1 MNIGTGT
8 VPPHTD
14 VGRGN
19 GACPSVHA
27 SRPHEEASRVLRHNI
42 KRETI
47 LQHNEAERWSPC
59 LVNIGTGEHRD
70 RHRSPLL
77 RTWGGGTEPVPVHPR
92 SQSRFT
98 RRLSRF
104 TRRQSQFTRRLSRF
118 TCLLRQLAVAFEE
131 AGYAVGLGEVGTGSG
146 KTVGTANGA
155 VVVAVGA
162 TQLCRHGERV
172 VEVGQR

>member
-1 MNIGTGT
+1 MNIGTSTVNIGTGT
-8 VPPHTD
+8 VPPPHTD

-59 LVNIGTGEHRD
+59 FVNIGTGTGEHRD

-77 RTWGGGTEPVPVHPR
+77 RTWGGRTVLVPVHPR
-92 SQSRFT
+92 SQSR
-98 RRLSRF
+98 
-104 TRRQSQFTRRLSRF
+104 FTRRLSRF

-131 AGYAVGLGEVGTGSG
+131 AGYAVGLSEVGTGSG
-146 KTVGTANGA
+146 ETVGTANGA

-162 TQLCRHGERV
+162 AQLCRHGERV

>member
-59 LVNIGTGEHRD
+59 LVNIGTGTGEHRD

-77 RTWGGGTEPVPVHPR
+77 RTWGGGTEPVPVHPPPVLVHPH
-92 SQSRFT
+92 QSRFT
-98 RRLSRF
+98 RC
-104 TRRQSQFTRRLSRF
+104 LSRF

-162 TQLCRHGERV
+162 AQLCRHGKRV